1 MGKGWVH
8 FISAVYDPT
17 LMILPGNEDIL
28 IGLDEFEFGQN
39 LKTDY
44 RVSCP

>member
-1 MGKGWVH
+1 MGKNDVATFSWL
-8 FISAVYDPT
+8 FNVYDPFC
-17 LMILPGNEDIL
+17 MILVGN
-28 IGLDEFEFGQN
+28 EFEFGQD